1 MLKLLPF
8 MYAAAFVNS
17 KVWGEAQYH
26 STIEGELFRPL
37 SPSTILLNCCIEKL
51 TILQLIPTTHTR

>member
-26 STIEGELFRPL
+26 STIEGELLYPFPPPQPF
-37 SPSTILLNCCIEKL
+37 SIVVLNN
-51 TILQLIPTTHTR
+51 